1 MLQASLPRTAP
12 NAIVSRRS
20 VVRRPRER
28 PPRAVAR
35 LVPVTRLISVAR
47 PVKVSVV
54 TPGIIARTIGTRRGS
69 RRHARFLALR
79 LRSRRRIG
87 RDCYCIV
94 ERLSR
99 ERLLYCY
106 GGSLGERGC
115 TGRRLRCRGRGKL
128 AWLRT
133 GRRPGCG
140 CWWSFLFSGIF
151 RFRTRFDLLQLSRL
165 LRRDRRRAGCQWPPG
180 VWRH

>member
-1 MLQASLPRTAP
+1 MQSLPCVTTRVLRGLRVTRRPLLAQAGLPRTAP
-12 NAIVSRRS
+12 NAIVSRQS

-79 LRSRRRIG
+79 LRSRRGIG

-99 ERLLYCY
+99 ERLLYC
-106 GGSLGERGC
+106 GSLGERGG
-115 TGRRLRCRGRGKL
+115 T
-128 AWLRT
+128 
-133 GRRPGCG
+133 
-140 CWWSFLFSGIF
+140 S
-151 RFRTRFDLLQLSRL
+151 
-165 LRRDRRRAGCQWPPG
+165 
-180 VWRH
+180 